1 MLLHAFQNCDV
12 VEIVDSRFFMK
23 LFKTSNIETVRK
35 LSEFLGFE
43 VPSVVW
49 AKLVDK
55 FESKFAEFI
64 VFDLTT
70 CL

>member
-1 MLLHAFQNCDV
+1 
-12 VEIVDSRFFMK
+12 MK
-23 LFKTSNIETVRK
+23 LFKTSNIETK
-35 LSEFLGFE
+35 KNCHELLGFE

-49 AKLVDK
+49 AKRVDK

-64 VFDLTT
+64 GFDLTT